1 MSAETIHAGWTVKDE
16 IRAKKKARKVAIR
29 DGVTPEPEPI
39 PTTPEPLVMAPA
51 LDPVPEPATPAPAT
65 PPPATPAPKPVP
77 PGPGRNW
84 ACRACRT
91 TVKALHIP
99 GGWMSISRW
108 PPDRA
113 RQGPIV
119 HTFCGPKCAGTYLKH
134 VTDTGANVQYPTL
147 GVKQAARARRQER
160 MGGDRGP
167 NISQGDQR

>member
-1 MSAETIHAGWTVKDE
+1 MSTETIHAGWTVKDE

-29 DGVTPEPEPI
+29 DGVTPEP
-39 PTTPEPLVMAPA
+39 LVMAPA
-51 LDPVPEPATPAPAT
+51 LDTVPEPATPA
-65 PPPATPAPKPVP
+65 PATPAPKPVP

-84 ACRACRT
+84 ACRACRM

-113 RQGPIV
+113 RQGPIA

-167 NISQGDQR
+167 DISQGDIQQ